1 MWLVLNELG
10 MSKGEKVVGFAK
22 KDNERGDPPEIGH
35 CCDHQQDLLEDDFDV
50 NFWVKVV
57 KMCRKL
63 DYEFWEVLLWIS
75 LVPVLSFYLKPS
87 LFGQRGA
94 RVFAFCTGSL
104 INKSAYKRFKHSANS
119 NQDDFTFSW

>member
-35 CCDHQQDLLEDDFDV
+35 CRDHQQDLLEDDFDV

-63 DYEFWEVLLWIS
+63 GYEFWEVLLWIS

-87 LFGQRGA
+87 LFRL
-94 RVFAFCTGSL
+94 T